1 MIIIG
6 AFTTEEKV
14 KAYAKQL
21 EKDGYPSFII
31 EHSDAE
37 IKTVQPVRKT
47 TKELYDEV
55 MELGLNGEERKKYL
69 GSRYEEVQNYI
80 NKKH

>member
-6 AFTTEEKV
+6 AFSSEKEV
-14 KAYAKQL
+14 KKYASQL
-21 EKDGYPSFII
+21 SKDGYPSFII
-31 EHSDAE
+31 EHSKNSIDAVE
-37 IKTVQPVRKT
+37 KRKT

-55 MELGLNGEERKKYL
+55 MRLGLNGEERKQFL
-69 GSRYEEVQNYI
+69 GERYEEVQKYI